1 MRHGKVSEK
10 KDTSEKLN
18 ILSDCPINNEVITQ
32 QNYLQYI
39 NSLRQKFKKQVPE
52 IPYLDIYEDL
62 ICLDKVFI
70 VIFLYIC
77 IIKNLNSITSI
88 NQNDFKYYC
97 I

>member
-1 MRHGKVSEK
+1 MRHGKVNEK
-10 KDTSEKLN
+10 KDVSEKLN

-62 ICLDKVFI
+62 ICLDKVLLFYFLI
-70 VIFLYIC
+70 LYIY
-77 IIKNLNSITSI
+77 IIKNLKNIMLY
-88 NQNDFKYYC
+88 FY
-97 I
+97 